1 MAVLCYA
8 PNALI
13 GDALKPAASGSVVTS
28 RSTFRTPRS
37 SIAPPQPRISEYP
50 IPYYYEF
57 YTGHGNYLWGTQLPT
72 IPGVEG
78 HVYVRTS
85 YNYWTHGKRKLHDLA
100 RKVVVVDNLQ
110 EWEVVP
116 HRPRFVTASGDQCA
130 CSATDTSVSVRGDD
144 LFDEQVWP
152 LLPDWYNGPGDNR
165 QAFDEILRRI
175 EQDHQ

>member
-1 MAVLCYA
+1 LYEQKHILDPKVFYC
-8 PNALI
+8 
-13 GDALKPAASGSVVTS
+13 PA
-28 RSTFRTPRS
+28 
-37 SIAPPQPRISEYP
+37 QPRISEYP

-116 HRPRFVTASGDQCA
+116 HRRGSSKPQGISALFGDGH
-130 CSATDTSVSVRGDD
+130 VSFCTGDD

-152 LLPDWYNGPGDNR
+152 LLPDWYNGPGDDR